1 MSDATTPLW
10 RGAVLLRVLT
20 LAFAVGVVV
29 THFAGYA
36 RPALAAGTILIMA
49 AWTAL
54 TSYVYLREPTRWRWF
69 VVLDLAVCC
78 AVMTSSRLIL
88 TDEQLTLTATPL
100 VSTIWVTGVVTAGA
114 VHGGAIT
121 GVAFGV
127 VIAAFNF
134 GVRGYVDT
142 DLTRDAVLLIV
153 AGFVLGLAASALRQ
167 AADRL
172 ATALRR
178 EAATAERQRLARSI
192 HDGVLQVLATVRKRG
207 HELGGPA
214 AELAALAAEQEVALR
229 SLIATGPPE
238 STQEGDADLR
248 PGLQLLATARLH
260 VSLPATPVTLPA
272 STVSEL
278 VALVREALH
287 NVDRHAGLLAS
298 AWVLLEDLGDEVVIS
313 VRDDGTGIPAGRVEQ
328 AQAEGRMGISRSIR
342 GRAIELGGMATV
354 QTAPGAG
361 TEWEVRVPRQAP
373 TTGRLR
379 QREIA

>member
-1 MSDATTPLW
+1 VTDATTPLW

-20 LAFAVGVVV
+20 LAFAAGVVV
-29 THFAGYA
+29 THYAGYA
-36 RPALAAGTILIMA
+36 RPALAAATILIMA
-49 AWTAL
+49 GWTAL
-54 TSYVYLREPTRWRWF
+54 TSYVYLRAPTRWRWF

-78 AVMTSSRLIL
+78 AVMTSSRFAL
-88 TDEQLTLTATPL
+88 TVEQLTMTATPL
-100 VSTIWVTGVVTAGA
+100 VSTIWVTGVVAAGA

-121 GVAFGV
+121 GVTFGV

-142 DLTRDAVLLIV
+142 DLTRDAVLLV
-153 AGFVLGLAASALRQ
+153 VVGFVLGLAASTLRQ

-172 ATALRR
+172 ARALRQQ
-178 EAATAERQRLARSI
+178 AATAERQRLARSI

-207 HELGGPA
+207 TELGGQA
-214 AELAALAAEQEVALR
+214 AELATLAAEQEVALR

-238 STQEGDADLR
+238 STAEGDADLR
-248 PGLQLLATARLH
+248 AGLQLLATARIH
-260 VSLPATPVTLPA
+260 VSLPATPVALPA

-287 NVDRHAGLLAS
+287 NVDRHAGPRAC
-298 AWVLLEDLGDEVVIS
+298 AWVLLEDLSDEVVIS
-313 VRDDGTGIPAGRVEQ
+313 VRDDGIGIPAGRVEQ

-342 GRAIELGGMATV
+342 GRAAELGGTATV

-361 TEWEVRVPRQAP
+361 TEWEVRAPRKAQA
-373 TTGRLR
+373 TSRLR
-379 QREIA
+379 QRETA